1 MAPGNRASAHT
12 PEKNQDLPELCSGLY
27 VLMLMTLVWCFIVE
41 AQGGNGPVFWQDKGK
56 EDQASHW
63 FV

>member
-1 MAPGNRASAHT
+1 MAPGNRASVHT

-27 VLMLMTLVWCFIVE
+27 VLMLMTLVWCFVVE
-41 AQGGNGPVFWQDKGK
+41 AQGGNGPAFWQDKGK
-56 EDQASHW
+56 EDQASYW